1 VVFPLLFGKKTQLV
15 KVTMAVDQLKSP
27 SSQLKGKPKT
37 IAIVDVPI
45 AIVDAN
51 VLRRSGQLQPEGAT
65 QRRWWREF
73 STPSRLRRLI
83 STIV

>member
-1 VVFPLLFGKKTQLV
+1 
-15 KVTMAVDQLKSP
+15 MAVDQLKSP

-37 IAIVDVPI
+37 LGQAVAGT

-51 VLRRSGQLQPEGAT
+51 VVRRSSGQLQQLTEGAA
-65 QRRWWREF
+65 QRRCSQQRWWREF
-73 STPSRLRRLI
+73 STPSRLRRFI

>member
-1 VVFPLLFGKKTQLV
+1 
-15 KVTMAVDQLKSP
+15 MAVDQLKSP

-37 IAIVDVPI
+37 IVDVPSPI
-45 AIVDAN
+45 VVDAN
-51 VLRRSGQLQPEGAT
+51 VLRRSGQLQAEGAI
-65 QRRWWREF
+65 QRPCWWREF

>member
-1 VVFPLLFGKKTQLV
+1 
-15 KVTMAVDQLKSP
+15 MAVDQLKSP
-27 SSQLKGKPKT
+27 SSQLKGKPK
-37 IAIVDVPI
+37 AIVDVP
-45 AIVDAN
+45 AVVNAN
-51 VLRRSGQLQPEGAT
+51 ILRRRGQLQADGAI